1 MALTFLRKK
10 KKKNLT
16 YYGFPVNNPMD
27 KEDSFVSWPT
37 FSGKKKKI
45 KGTTGPIGSYRV
57 YVSSAALK
65 VNSKV

>member
-1 MALTFLRKK
+1 
-10 KKKNLT
+10 
-16 YYGFPVNNPMD
+16 MD

-45 KGTTGPIGSYRV
+45 KGTRGPIGSYRV